1 VTEALDST
9 PKLPYERRMR
19 LVRKGDFDRAFRE
32 GSRARGAIVLV
43 VARPNGLDVT
53 RLGLS
58 VGKSIWKSAVK
69 RNKIRRVFRES
80 FRTSYPDLPRGMDLV
95 LIPGAPKLVPEF
107 EATRAELV
115 RMAHKAT
122 RRCEERAA
130 QIAAAGPG
138 QAVDGGAQRA
148 DARPERKKREK
159 RTGSKGGRSKAG
171 QSNSGASKR
180 GATKDRASKNT
191 RSKNARSKNAQP
203 DAPQAASDARPATD
217 APREETP

>member
-130 QIAAAGPG
+130 EIAAAGPQDPERG
-138 QAVDGGAQRA
+138 TQRS
-148 DARPERKKREK
+148 DTRPERKKR
-159 RTGSKGGRSKAG
+159 TKGGDSKAPR
-171 QSNSGASKR
+171 SKR
-180 GATKDRASKNT
+180 GATKDRASKHT
-191 RSKNARSKNAQP
+191 RSKNAPSKRAQP
-203 DAPQAASDARPATD
+203 DAASAASDARPASD
-217 APREETP
+217 APRKETP